1 MWQCWRSI
9 AKNANVSWLLNFRIR
24 MFMKSAVKTVMLM
37 PPWQDSSRQTKQKPK
52 NRWRWNKK
60 EATQWTSSFSFIL
73 AIWISGDCCSF
84 KILLKI
90 HASVGKSTD
99 LMMTAF
105 VIREAKTKQIPMS
118 TFACCLFCTRP
129 INTWQDIPSP
139 WEHPGGRL
147 KLSPRFIKKF
157 IYVQH
162 KIGQGQDL
170 VSRTSW
176 KRNHWDVNA
185 SIRVNIFT
193 GIYLRKRLSPAI
205 CLMATFCLIPDQY
218 GRETLFF

>member
-1 MWQCWRSI
+1 
-9 AKNANVSWLLNFRIR
+9 
-24 MFMKSAVKTVMLM
+24 M

-60 EATQWTSSFSFIL
+60 EATQWTSSFSFIS

-90 HASVGKSTD
+90 HASVGKSID

-105 VIREAKTKQIPMS
+105 VIRQAKTKQIPMS

-129 INTWQDIPSP
+129 INTGQDSPSP

-147 KLSPRFIKKF
+147 KPSPRFIKKF